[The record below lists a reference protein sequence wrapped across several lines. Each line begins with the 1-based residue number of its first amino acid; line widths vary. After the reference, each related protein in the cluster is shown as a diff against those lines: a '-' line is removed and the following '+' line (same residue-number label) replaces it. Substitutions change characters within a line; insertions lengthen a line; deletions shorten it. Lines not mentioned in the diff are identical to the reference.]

1 MDAIR
6 QRLEDA
12 GVRPSKRKG
21 QNFLKD
27 ANLAR
32 AIVADARIKPDEFVI
47 EIGPGLGAL
56 TEHLLVTHKSG
67 FKLVELEAD
76 FCRKLQEDHPSLTG
90 ESFIN
95 SDIRD
100 VALADVLPEGVERA
114 VIVSNVP
121 YSISTEMVLWV
132 LRNSRHISR
141 ASFLLQREFSE
152 RIASPAGIREC
163 SSLSILTSYQARVSL
178 GRIVSG
184 DAFVPRAGV
193 ESRMLFIEPHHDFQ
207 CDSQCDVSPGAL
219 EPVLRASFLKRRKT
233 IHNSLT
239 SAGFGSKSE
248 VGAYLSSAGIDPGAR
263 AESLQLSQFL
273 ELTRVLIAAGV
284 VS

>member
-6 QRLEDA
+6 RRLEDA
-12 GVRPSKRKG
+12 GVKPSKRKG

-32 AIVADARIKPDEFVI
+32 AIVTDARIKADEFVI
-47 EIGPGLGAL
+47 EVGPGLGAL
-56 TEHLLVTHKSG
+56 TEHLLTTQKAG
-67 FKLVELEAD
+67 LLLVELEAD
-76 FCRKLQEDHPSLTG
+76 FCRKLQEDHPALMDD
-90 ESFIN
+90 SFVN

-100 VALADVLPEGVERA
+100 VALADILPNGVEHA
-114 VIVSNVP
+114 VVVSNVP
-121 YSISTEMVLWV
+121 YSISTDMVLWV
-132 LRNSRHISR
+132 LRNSRYISR

-152 RIASPAGIREC
+152 RIASPAGTREC

-193 ESRMLFIEPHHDFQ
+193 ESRMLFIEPHRDFNF
-207 CDSQCDVSPGAL
+207 DVAPQSL

-233 IHNSLT
+233 IHNSLA

-248 VGAYLSSAGIDPGAR
+248 VGAYLFSAGIDPVAR

-284 VS
+284 VG